1 MVFVCL
7 FLPAVI
13 AVAIYDNLY
22 KKKLKV
28 KSAIYNYA
36 LYNVLINLITNFAII
51 LMKSGDLVLNEE
63 RFTSRFTFK
72 YLLIAFLLS
81 IVLGVVVGYIRET
94 FKFEVTIEKAKVNK
108 NEK

>member
-36 LYNVLINLITNFAII
+36 LYNVLINLITNLTII
-51 LMKSGDLVLNEE
+51 LVKSGDLVLNEE

-81 IVLGVVVGYIRET
+81 VVLGVVVGYVRET